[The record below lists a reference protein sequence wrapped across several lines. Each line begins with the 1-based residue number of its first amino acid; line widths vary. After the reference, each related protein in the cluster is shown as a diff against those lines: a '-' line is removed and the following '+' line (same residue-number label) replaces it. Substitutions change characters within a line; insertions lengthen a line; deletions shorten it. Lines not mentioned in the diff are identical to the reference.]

1 MAPGG
6 ERTPIHDPHAKGL
19 IFGLDLTHERGDL
32 FRAILEGIAY
42 GTRHAFETYSELG
55 QHPRAVYAVGGGT
68 RNRVWPQV
76 TSDISGET
84 QIVRAKTVG
93 ASYGDAFLA
102 ALAVGDVRAQDI
114 ATWNPLA
121 HEIKANTTNRNMYD
135 ERYRIFRYL
144 YPATRQLIDARQLR
158 PN

>member
-1 MAPGG
+1 MPCL
-6 ERTPIHDPHAKGL
+6 KGS
-19 IFGLDLTHERGDL
+19 LTARGH
-32 FRAILEGIAY
+32 I
-42 GTRHAFETYSELG
+42 FETYSELG

-68 RNRVWPQV
+68 KNSVWSQA
-76 TSDISGET
+76 TSDISGGT
-84 QIVRAKTVG
+84 QIVRDKTIG

-102 ALAVGDVRAQDI
+102 ALAMGDVAAQDI

-121 HEIKANTTNRNMYD
+121 TEIKADTANRNVYD